1 MQIISSVFIIVMKLK
16 IVLIVSEGFGSEK
29 LQINRKETFFEKL
42 LCVLDF
48 EIKGSSD
55 KNVIIN

>member
-29 LQINRKETFFEKL
+29 LQINRKETFF
-42 LCVLDF
+42 
-48 EIKGSSD
+48 
-55 KNVIIN
+55 KNCYVC